1 MVWCCGRGERE
12 RERGGVEPFLKN
24 FFDGSRSG
32 ASLLVLHHSLHHKLR
47 EESGSSCDQANRAS
61 GAKRSPAMV
70 DSGAD
75 IAAFR
80 ERSGV

>member
-1 MVWCCGRGERE
+1 VVGERE
-12 RERGGVEPFLKN
+12 RERERRCRALFFYL
-24 FFDGSRSG
+24 FDGSRSG

-47 EESGSSCDQANRAS
+47 EESGSSCEQANRAS

-70 DSGAD
+70 DSGAA

>member
-1 MVWCCGRGERE
+1 
-12 RERGGVEPFLKN
+12 
-24 FFDGSRSG
+24 
-32 ASLLVLHHSLHHKLR
+32 LLVLHHSLHHKLR
-47 EESGSSCDQANRAS
+47 EESGSSCEQANRAS

-70 DSGAD
+70 DSGAA